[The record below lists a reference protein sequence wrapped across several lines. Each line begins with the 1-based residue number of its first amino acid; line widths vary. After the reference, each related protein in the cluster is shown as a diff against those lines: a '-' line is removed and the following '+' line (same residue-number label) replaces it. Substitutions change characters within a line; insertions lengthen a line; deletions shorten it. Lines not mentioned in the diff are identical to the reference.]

1 MKQPH
6 PASITRFLAQGAP
19 HPNGYPDAPFTV
31 DVKAGKTSSF
41 YRTHTYHTKVPPQG
55 IERFIAHYTQ
65 PGQIVL
71 DPFCGSGMTGV
82 AAIRQQRRAVL
93 SDISPAAAF
102 FAYNHCRR
110 LDTARF
116 LKAGRRILADVQKQY
131 GWLYETHDRSTGK
144 PAEISKVI
152 WSDVFRCPRCGG
164 EYVLYEA
171 ALDAENKVLDTFPC
185 PHCREIITKK
195 ASGLAGSVPVRIH
208 YGKGGAQRAA
218 PDERD
223 RELVRQI
230 DTMPWPDELWHPS
243 DPIPLEGDEIPRL
256 HNHNITSIDQLFTRR
271 NLLALAALWRAATK
285 ADADLRPT
293 LMFAVTGNIQR
304 ASRLI
309 KFIPSLDLTPGP
321 IHGTMYVP
329 SLSAEINVFQMFAKR
344 LATVARHHDKLA
356 DGINRNTE
364 DVFVLT
370 QSATDLRAL
379 PDESIDYV
387 FTDPPFGANIQYSE
401 LNLLWES
408 WLQSKTDAT
417 LEAVVNQSQGKDID
431 DYGALM
437 ASAFREIRR
446 VLRPDAW
453 MTLVFHNTSGAV
465 WTAIHQALAD
475 ANLPIAAIHTF
486 DKAHD
491 TFKMVTT
498 TGAVGYDVVVN
509 CRKSNTVS
517 VQAAGEP
524 ADAAAVRELLRSLN
538 AAGKTETNVRRLHSQ
553 AIGHFLVQNRPI
565 GFDYKEFRK
574 IAEEEFT
581 TKRQKRIHRRDA
593 ENAEKDAEKNAEKI

>member
-1 MKQPH
+1 MKTNH
-6 PASITRFLAQGAP
+6 SASITQFLALRTP

-55 IERFIAHYTQ
+55 IERFVAHYTQ

-93 SDISPAAAF
+93 SDLSPAAVF

-110 LDTARF
+110 FDTARF
-116 LKAGRRILADVQKQY
+116 LKAGRRILADTQRQY

-152 WSDVFRCPRCGG
+152 WSDVFRCPRCGD

-171 ALDAENKVLDTFPC
+171 ALDTDRKVLDTFPC
-185 PHCREIITKK
+185 PHCRQMITKK
-195 ASGLAGSVPVRIH
+195 ASTLAGGVPVRID
-208 YGKGGAQRAA
+208 YGKGGAQRAE

-223 RELVRQI
+223 RALVERI
-230 DTMPWPDELWHPS
+230 DTMSFPDELWYPS
-243 DPIPLEGDEIPRL
+243 EPIPLEGDEIPRL
-256 HNHNITSIDQLFTRR
+256 HNQNITSIDQLFTRR
-271 NLLALAALWRAATK
+271 NLLALAALWRAATE
-285 ADADLRPT
+285 ADADLRES
-293 LMFAVTGNIQR
+293 LMFAVTGIIQR

-329 SLSAEINVFQMFAKR
+329 SLSAEINVFQMFEKR
-344 LATVARHHDKLA
+344 LKTIARHHDKLSA
-356 DGINRNTE
+356 GIARDTD
-364 DVFVLT
+364 DVLVLT
-370 QSATDLRAL
+370 QSATDLSIL

-417 LEAVVNQSQGKDID
+417 LEAVVNQSQHKNVD
-431 DYGALM
+431 DYGELM
-437 ASAFREIRR
+437 AAAFREVRR

-465 WTAIHQALAD
+465 WTALHRALAD

-491 TFKMVTT
+491 TFKMVTAA
-498 TGAVGYDVVVN
+498 GAVGCDVVVN

-524 ADAAAVRELLRSLN
+524 ADAAAAREFLQTLN
-538 AAGKTETNVRRLHSQ
+538 TAGNTEGDIRRLHSQ
-553 AIGHFLVQNRPI
+553 AIGHFLAQNRPI
-565 GFDYKEFRK
+565 GFDYREFRR
-574 IAEEEFT
+574 IAEEELT
-581 TKRQKRIHRRDA
+581 TETQKT
-593 ENAEKDAEKNAEKI
+593 